1 MRGHLRR
8 RGNAWELRAY
18 VGRDSVTG
26 QTRYRTRT
34 FRGGKR
40 EAEAALSHF
49 VDEVG
54 ESGVAP
60 SDATVGTLLNS
71 WLSLIN
77 EDLSPTTVR
86 NYQLAINNYL
96 VPHIGNVRL
105 TKLQTAAIDRL
116 YRELR
121 VHGGKDGKPLSPASV
136 HHAHS
141 VLRKALQQALRWGWL
156 KSNPA
161 ALATPPKK
169 RTPQLNPPNP
179 TEVMA
184 LIESA
189 RNANPMFGAFLHV
202 AATTGAR
209 RGELCALRWC
219 DIDFDTA
226 QLLISN
232 AIIEGTRGEL
242 IEKDTKTHAARRIAL
257 DEYTVDVLQMVRT
270 LAKDR
275 ASSVGGKLR
284 SNSFVFSRSACGEN
298 PLPPNEAS
306 AMFRELR
313 EESGMRMVRLHDF
326 RHFAAT
332 RLLAAGVPV
341 RTVSGRLG
349 HANAAT
355 TLGVYAHFIEA
366 SDRDAA
372 NKLGALISPLK
383 D

>member
-26 QTRYRTRT
+26 QTRCRTRT

-40 EAEAALSHF
+40 EAEAALSRF

-54 ESGVAP
+54 ATGVAP

-71 WLSLIN
+71 WLSLVN

-86 NYQLAINNYL
+86 NYQLAIDNYL
-96 VPHIGNVRL
+96 VPHIGNIRL

-121 VHGGKDGKPLSPASV
+121 ERGGKDGKPLSPASV

-169 RTPQLNPPNP
+169 RTPQLNPPDP
-179 TEVMA
+179 TEVIA

-189 RNANPMFGAFLHV
+189 MITNPVFGGFLHL

-209 RGELCALRWC
+209 RGEICALRWR
-219 DIDFDTA
+219 DIDFENA
-226 QLLISN
+226 KLLISY
-232 AIIEGTRGEL
+232 AIVEGTRGEL
-242 IEKDTKTHAARRIAL
+242 IEKDTKTHASRRIAL
-257 DEYTVDVLQMVRT
+257 DDFTIDILHQVRRQMD
-270 LAKDR
+270 DR
-275 ASSVGGKLR
+275 AAAVGGAIVPE
-284 SNSFVFSRSACGEN
+284 SFVFSRSACGEN

-306 AMFRELR
+306 AIFRKIR
-313 EESGMRMVRLHDF
+313 DDSGMRQMRLHDF

-372 NKLGALISPLK
+372 NKLGALVHPSR